1 MSASLEQRIQQLEDQ
16 AAIKRVVDIFANLA
30 DVKDI
35 KSQMDL
41 FTEDATV
48 ETYFGDTLFASMHG
62 RDEISNVFSGFI
74 ANFSALY
81 HMNGQFTVDIDGDKA
96 NSTHYCL
103 VVLISEDAQG
113 KTYKNLNGIIY
124 QDEYARRNCKWLI
137 SKLIAHFTWRDMSD
151 LVMPS

>member
-30 DVKDI
+30 DVKDV

-103 VVLISEDAQG
+103 VVLISKDAQG

-124 QDEYARRNCKWLI
+124 QDEYARRDGQWLI
-137 SKLIAHFTWRDMSD
+137 SKRIAHFTWRDMSD
-151 LVMPS
+151 LVMPN